1 MTREILFRGLRTDG
15 GGWVEGDLVHHH
27 PTGRTFIA
35 KGLAEPII
43 EVHPDTV
50 GQYIRTINGQR
61 FFDGDI
67 FIHMNHPETTHKV
80 EIIDGEPTVWQN
92 VVIQGV
98 NARLF
103 STNWIKDRAGLSV
116 FAAALADTFKIIGTI
131 HDHLL
136 EANP

>member
-1 MTREILFRGLRTDG
+1 MTRETLFRGLRTDG

-50 GQYIRTINGQR
+50 GQYMGLTDKNGKKV
-61 FFDGDI
+61 
-67 FIHMNHPETTHKV
+67 FI
-80 EIIDGEPTVWQN
+80 G
-92 VVIQGV
+92 
-98 NARLF
+98 
-103 STNWIKDRAGLSV
+103 
-116 FAAALADTFKIIGTI
+116 DTFRDDEGRLIEVNQMKCGLYVGQYVVDDTVISVSIKPEQTEIIGTI